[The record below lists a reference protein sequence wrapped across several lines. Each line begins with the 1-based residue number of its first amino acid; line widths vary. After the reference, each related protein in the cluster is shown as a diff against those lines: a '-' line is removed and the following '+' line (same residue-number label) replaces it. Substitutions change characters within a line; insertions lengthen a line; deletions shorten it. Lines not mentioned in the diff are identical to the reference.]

1 MNLYQALSTSTSSTS
16 TSSTSTSTSTSASAT
31 PTSWTSYGCV
41 AEGTTGSRRA
51 LTGASFSQAN
61 MTPQVCQGL
70 CSGFKYAGVEYRQAS
85 FVILRGRRS
94 LTSLCF
100 SNVTPFS
107 TQCMCNNSIY
117 TECQMLILLSLGYC
131 GDSLTGNGATGAVI
145 SSSNCQ
151 NKCGGDPNQLCGGSW
166 TMNVYSQGSSSTWT
180 NAGCYVDA
188 ATRMLRGS
196 SNTLSGLTTEK
207 CIDLCSTGGYTM
219 AATEYGR
226 ECYCGSQF
234 YKEGGAGVVA
244 SPSTCNVACEGNST
258 QNSSISF
265 SETIFL
271 GNPSQICGGGWRG
284 SLYIKPG
291 TSLP

>member
-1 MNLYQALSTSTSSTS
+1 MRVLNIGKPLRYTS
-16 TSSTSTSTSTSASAT
+16 
-31 PTSWTSYGCV
+31 
-41 AEGTTGSRRA
+41 GTNIADFT
-51 LTGASFSQAN
+51 L
-61 MTPQVCQGL
+61 
-70 CSGFKYAGVEYRQAS
+70 
-85 FVILRGRRS
+85 
-94 LTSLCF
+94 F

-107 TQCMCNNSIY
+107 TQCTCNNYIHP
-117 TECQMLILLSLGYC
+117 ECQMLTLLSLGYC
-131 GDSLTGNGATGAVI
+131 GDTLTSNGATGAVI

-151 NKCGGDPNQLCGGSW
+151 NKCGGDANQLCGGSW

-180 NAGCYVDA
+180 SAGCYVDA

-226 ECYCGSQF
+226 ECYCGSQL
-234 YKEGGAGVVA
+234 YKEGGAGVAA
-244 SPSTCNVACEGNST
+244 SSSTCNVACEGNST
-258 QNSSISF
+258 QSPLLSF
-265 SETIFL
+265 PENHFL

-284 SLYIKPG
+284 NLYIKPG